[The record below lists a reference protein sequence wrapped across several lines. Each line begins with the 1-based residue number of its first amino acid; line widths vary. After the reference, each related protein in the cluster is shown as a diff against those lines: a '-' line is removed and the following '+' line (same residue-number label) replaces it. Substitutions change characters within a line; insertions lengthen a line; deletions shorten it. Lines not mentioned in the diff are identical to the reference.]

1 MELQTYGSS
10 DSWKYRQMEV
20 QTDRSTDRWKYR
32 QMEVQ
37 QMVGQIGGGA
47 QLQLI
52 EITKIQVKGQAR
64 SSEE

>member
-1 MELQTYGSS
+1 
-10 DSWKYRQMEV
+10 MEV

-52 EITKIQVKGQAR
+52 ELTKIQVKGQAR